1 MALTRNIPLKNPT
14 PDVQEWLDILLGQ
27 IPQNRTPLVEY
38 VIDEVVWKTISTRL
52 LNRPWADY
60 TKDRNNRILYLDNF
74 MAVWHRLGYDIV
86 KYEKDAGFQQ
96 HRNSTTDPG
105 GSPHKQREWMDEHH
119 GKITSWEEFET
130 YPWPD
135 VRQVDFSDYEHINK
149 HLPEG
154 MGFLTS
160 HGGGIFEHVSWIM
173 SYEGLCLAL
182 YDSPD
187 LVKAVTDMVGKII
200 EDFYRRILGLDRVVG
215 ILQGDDMGF
224 RTGTLIAPDE
234 LRKYF
239 LPWHRRFADMT
250 HEKGIPYFLHSCG
263 KVDAL
268 MPDLINEV
276 GIDGKHSFE
285 DLIIPVD
292 TFQERYGK
300 DIATLGGVDVNILGA
315 RTPEDVRKRTRHL
328 IDICGGRGRYAI
340 GSGNSIP
347 SYVPVENY
355 LAMVDEAIE
364 LGAAAQ

>member
-1 MALTRNIPLKNPT
+1 MAITRNIPLKKPT
-14 PDVQEWLDILLGQ
+14 PDVQEWLDILLGKIQ
-27 IPQNRTPLVEY
+27 QKRTPLVEY
-38 VIDEVVWKTISTRL
+38 VIDEVVWKTIATHL
-52 LNRPWADY
+52 LNRQWVGYSDNRNDMAD
-60 TKDRNNRILYLDNF
+60 YLDNF
-74 MAVWHRLGYDIV
+74 IAVWYWLGYDIV

-96 HRNSTTDPG
+96 HRISTTDPG
-105 GSPHKQREWMDEHH
+105 DSPPKQRQWMDEHR

-135 VRQVDFSDYEHINK
+135 VRQVDFSDYEHINA

-182 YDSPD
+182 YDNPE
-187 LVKAVTDMVGKII
+187 LVKAVTDRVGKII
-200 EDFYRRILGLDRVVG
+200 EDFYRQILGLDRVVG

-224 RTGTLIAPDE
+224 RTGTLVAPDE

-239 LPWHRRFADMT
+239 LPWHKRFSDLT

-263 KVDAL
+263 KVNTL
-268 MPDLINEV
+268 MPDLKKEV
-276 GIDGKHSFE
+276 RIDGKHSFE

-292 TFQERYGK
+292 IFQERYGK
-300 DIATLGGVDVNILGA
+300 DIATLGGVDLNILGA
-315 RTPEDVRKRTRHL
+315 QTPEDVRKRTHYL
-328 IDICGGRGRYAI
+328 IDICGKRGRYAI

-355 LAMVDEAIE
+355 LAMVDEAIG
-364 LGAAAQ
+364 LGAAAH